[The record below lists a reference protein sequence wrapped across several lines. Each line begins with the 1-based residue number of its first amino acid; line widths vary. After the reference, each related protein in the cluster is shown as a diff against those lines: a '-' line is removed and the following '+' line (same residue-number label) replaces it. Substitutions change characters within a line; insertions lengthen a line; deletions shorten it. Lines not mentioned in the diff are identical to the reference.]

1 MATRRADSVAGLIDA
16 CARRLDD
23 AGVFFGHGTENAR
36 DEAAALVFH
45 VLGLEHA
52 DAPRAYRL
60 PVSTEHRLLVEE
72 LLATRVKSRQ
82 PLPYLTREA
91 WFAGLAFYVDERVL
105 IPRSPFAEL
114 IGQRFEPW
122 LDPGSVRR
130 ILDLGTGSG
139 CIAVALALAFP
150 DSSVVA
156 TDVSPDAL
164 AVARLNVQRY
174 GLAERVELVQADV
187 FAGLEG
193 VFDLIVSNPPYV
205 PEGEV
210 AAFPPEYGHE
220 PLLALESG
228 LDGMATPA
236 RILHHA
242 ARFLTPHGWLA
253 LEVGAGVAVLEARF
267 PKVPFIWPE
276 LVNGGEGI
284 ALVSAA
290 ELGAAVFVPEVVLP
304 EK

>member
-1 MATRRADSVAGLIDA
+1 MATGRADSVAGLITA

-45 VLGLEHA
+45 VMGLEHA
-52 DAPRAYRL
+52 DTRRAYRL
-60 PVSTEHRLLVEE
+60 RVSTEQRSEVEE
-72 LLATRVKSRQ
+72 LLALRIGSRR
-82 PLPYLTREA
+82 PLPYLTGEA

-114 IGQRFEPW
+114 IAQRFEPW
-122 LDPGSVRR
+122 LDPPGVRR
-130 ILDLGTGSG
+130 ILDIGTGSG

-156 TDVSPDAL
+156 TDISADAL
-164 AVARLNVQRY
+164 AIARLNVQRY

-205 PEGEV
+205 PEAEV

-220 PLLALESG
+220 PMLALESG
-228 LDGMATPA
+228 VDGMATPA

-253 LEVGAGVAVLEARF
+253 LEVGAGVTVLEARF

-284 ALVSAA
+284 ALVSAT
-290 ELGAAVFVPEVVLP
+290 ELAASIFVPRE
-304 EK
+304 